1 MRDISKDPE
10 FSTHHQYNLQLVIS
24 QQYLSSTLNQK
35 SYFSVQILELFDNS
49 EFCIVTNNV
58 YKVFKTFELFKL

>member
-35 SYFSVQILELFDNS
+35 SYFLVQILEFDNS